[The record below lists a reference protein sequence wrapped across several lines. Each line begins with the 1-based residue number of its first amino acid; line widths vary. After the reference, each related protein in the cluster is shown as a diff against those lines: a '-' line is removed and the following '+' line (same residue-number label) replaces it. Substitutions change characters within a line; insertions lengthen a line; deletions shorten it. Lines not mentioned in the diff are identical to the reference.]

1 MKNFRIRISN
11 TQVWLIDIE
20 ASDLDSAL
28 DEAKKDAKNIMSQTK
43 PDGSSYIVRRDVIND
58 LDII

>member
-20 ASDLDSAL
+20 ASDLNSAL
-28 DEAKKDAKNIMSQTK
+28 DEAEKDAKNIMSQTK
-43 PDGSSYIVRRDVIND
+43 PDSSSYIVRRDVIND

>member
-20 ASDLDSAL
+20 ASDLNSAL
-28 DEAKKDAKNIMSQTK
+28 DEAEKNAKNIMSQTK